1 MQSEETVAN
10 CLKVFR
16 IAIEDDQ
23 YNQTI
28 FNSFPN
34 ILNFMMFTLERWV
47 GSSAVQGECIS
58 AIRYTI
64 QDLNNNTMLRP
75 DSVGSFLSHVSQNK
89 KILNDPHM
97 QELLKLFSKH
107 ASYS

>member
-10 CLKVFR
+10 CLKIFR
-16 IAIEDDQ
+16 ITIENER
-23 YNQTI
+23 YSATI
-28 FNSFPN
+28 FNKFPN

-47 GSSAVQGECIS
+47 GSSAVQGECVNSIKH
-58 AIRYTI
+58 TI
-64 QDLNNNTMLRP
+64 VELNNSTMLRP

-97 QELLKLFSKH
+97 QELLKVFAQH
-107 ASYS
+107 QSYS

>member
-47 GSSAVQGECIS
+47 GSSAV
-58 AIRYTI
+58 
-64 QDLNNNTMLRP
+64 
-75 DSVGSFLSHVSQNK
+75 
-89 KILNDPHM
+89 
-97 QELLKLFSKH
+97 
-107 ASYS
+107 